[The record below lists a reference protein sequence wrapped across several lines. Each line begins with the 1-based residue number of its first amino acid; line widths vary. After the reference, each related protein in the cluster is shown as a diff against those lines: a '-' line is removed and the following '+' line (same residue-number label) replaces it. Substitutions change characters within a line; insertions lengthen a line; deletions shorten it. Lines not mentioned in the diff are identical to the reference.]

1 MSAFPFWQAEAGLA
15 CEESE
20 LWRLGKPPATDRLSN
35 GVWLERVALHLQR
48 GRHTRAP
55 FMSSDQFWSIFAMP
69 IGLFL
74 CFTPILIVW
83 VRAERKDEAAAKKR
97 GRR

>member
-1 MSAFPFWQAEAGLA
+1 LPLEITDPGQARDFAD
-15 CEESE
+15 SE
-20 LWRLGKPPATDRLSN
+20 RA
-35 GVWLERVALHLQR
+35 ALHLR
-48 GRHTRAP
+48 GGRHTRRP

-83 VRAERKDEAAAKKR
+83 VRAERKDEEAAKKR